1 MQSGHLFSKTEFGL
15 DKRRSFVYNNK
26 QMFLRLWQKEQRKIN
41 SENAFFS
48 LFRYPCMQLLHVVNT
63 MRWSPN
69 ISVVRFL
76 RNSLSESCQLKNPFR
91 YGGLYMAKKSL
102 HRIQPQ
108 KTINRIRIN
117 PDTLTPQQREE
128 TLSRIQVPVTAV
140 FTEDPHPEVF
150 RQVRSILLS
159 ACRPTIEKTA

>member
-1 MQSGHLFSKTEFGL
+1 
-15 DKRRSFVYNNK
+15 
-26 QMFLRLWQKEQRKIN
+26 
-41 SENAFFS
+41 
-48 LFRYPCMQLLHVVNT
+48 
-63 MRWSPN
+63 
-69 ISVVRFL
+69 
-76 RNSLSESCQLKNPFR
+76 
-91 YGGLYMAKKSL
+91 MAKKSL
-102 HRIQPQ
+102 HCIQPQ

-159 ACRPTIEKTA
+159 ACSPTIEKTA

>member
-1 MQSGHLFSKTEFGL
+1 
-15 DKRRSFVYNNK
+15 
-26 QMFLRLWQKEQRKIN
+26 
-41 SENAFFS
+41 
-48 LFRYPCMQLLHVVNT
+48 
-63 MRWSPN
+63 
-69 ISVVRFL
+69 
-76 RNSLSESCQLKNPFR
+76 
-91 YGGLYMAKKSL
+91 MAKKSL

-150 RQVRSILLS
+150 Q
-159 ACRPTIEKTA
+159 

>member
-1 MQSGHLFSKTEFGL
+1 MA
-15 DKRRSFVYNNK
+15 
-26 QMFLRLWQKEQRKIN
+26 RK
-41 SENAFFS
+41 
-48 LFRYPCMQLLHVVNT
+48 V
-63 MRWSPN
+63 
-69 ISVVRFL
+69 
-76 RNSLSESCQLKNPFR
+76 
-91 YGGLYMAKKSL
+91 L

-150 RQVRSILLS
+150 RQVRSILVS
-159 ACRPTIEKTA
+159 AAPQSKKRRRQDLICVRK

>member
-1 MQSGHLFSKTEFGL
+1 
-15 DKRRSFVYNNK
+15 
-26 QMFLRLWQKEQRKIN
+26 
-41 SENAFFS
+41 
-48 LFRYPCMQLLHVVNT
+48 
-63 MRWSPN
+63 
-69 ISVVRFL
+69 
-76 RNSLSESCQLKNPFR
+76 
-91 YGGLYMAKKSL
+91 MAKKSL

-128 TLSRIQVPVTAV
+128 TLSQIQVPVTVV

-159 ACRPTIEKTA
+159 ACSPTIEKTA